1 MRKPDKKIVFVL
13 NKVRRLLQ
21 TQTRSAVQPLGTT
34 SFVNGSHL
42 SFCGC
47 GIGARQVDLV
57 PKQVV
62 ADWLAYL
69 RRFHP
74 TIAFKAATQ
83 VRP

>member
-1 MRKPDKKIVFVL
+1 MWL
-13 NKVRRLLQ
+13 
-21 TQTRSAVQPLGTT
+21 T
-34 SFVNGSHL
+34 SSP
-42 SFCGC
+42 SGC
-47 GIGARQVDLV
+47 EFGARQVDLV

-83 VRP
+83 VNPHACPTLIRSPITCVEEEGHRFVCLY